1 MIEDGPTSRS
11 GRPRF
16 QTLATLNVE
25 DALATVRRHAVL
37 IASLGLLGGVAAYG
51 TSFLIPASYVADA
64 QIFVD
69 PRSIQALDTQ
79 TTQPDANAEVLFVES
94 QAQIIT
100 SESVLSRVVAADKL
114 AADPEFNRAAIQGG
128 DPGLGARL
136 AERLGLR
143 TADPAPV
150 PELAERTALA
160 ALADRVTVRRP
171 ERTFVLDIAVR
182 ARTADKAAQLANAV
196 AQAYFDEQSDAHTQ
210 MARRANK
217 SLTDRLDE
225 LRGRVR
231 NSEERAD
238 VFRRDHGL
246 VGTRTQLV
254 SEQQL
259 TDANTQLAQARS
271 RVIAAQSRIDE
282 IRQIGAKANQP
293 GASPEALVSPT
304 ITLLR
309 GQQAEAKRRLDKALG
324 QLGPRHPEVRDA
336 RAEVEGLDRAVTA
349 ELARIAQAA
358 RVELQRAT
366 ATEAAQR
373 KVVDDLSGQATS
385 ASSAFTQLG
394 EIEREVDVNK
404 NLLNTF
410 LNRAR
415 ETSEL
420 EQMNTNT
427 ARLISTAQ
435 PPSSRTFPPRGSVFA
450 MLGLF
455 AGLALGSGIALLR
468 VRRSP
473 LDRLAPMIDEAD
485 MVEEIEV
492 PRTAAAQATLLR
504 SARRMADRSA

>member
-1 MIEDGPTSRS
+1 
-11 GRPRF
+11 
-16 QTLATLNVE
+16 
-25 DALATVRRHAVL
+25 
-37 IASLGLLGGVAAYG
+37 
-51 TSFLIPASYVADA
+51 
-64 QIFVD
+64 
-69 PRSIQALDTQ
+69 
-79 TTQPDANAEVLFVES
+79 
-94 QAQIIT
+94 
-100 SESVLSRVVAADKL
+100 
-114 AADPEFNRAAIQGG
+114 
-128 DPGLGARL
+128 
-136 AERLGLR
+136 
-143 TADPAPV
+143 V